1 MAIQKQDVNILVVDD
16 EKTFADNLVDFLSG
30 LGYRATAAY
39 NGREGL
45 TRVEEGDFQLV
56 ITDLN
61 MPEMDGMRLLEA
73 IKKQDKR
80 VVVMVITG
88 FGTIDTAVQA
98 IKSGAFD
105 FIPKP
110 VKIKELEVII
120 NRALERHALSR
131 QLGVFRGLTLA
142 LIISIPFWLIL
153 GIILTR
159 IWRGG

>member
-1 MAIQKQDVNILVVDD
+1 
-16 EKTFADNLVDFLSG
+16 
-30 LGYRATAAY
+30 
-39 NGREGL
+39 
-45 TRVEEGDFQLV
+45 
-56 ITDLN
+56 
-61 MPEMDGMRLLEA
+61 MRLLEA
-73 IKKQDKR
+73 IKRQDKR